1 MQRFGNFGAE
11 VPETRGAGSISRRG
25 HREQGPGHVWVAR
38 QTHSVAGVDPNL
50 AVAITGAVGIL
61 SPLILSGS
69 AWRRQQAEHRE
80 ARAREER
87 EHLRSLL
94 EDGARALRQAY
105 GALKPTTRHIATVE
119 EATEALRA
127 LGAVNGRLPLYL
139 PLEHPVADAF
149 DHATAMV
156 YGLSQHG
163 GDLHPAGAP
172 TAQPE
177 PFESTAETER
187 LEQEFDTWLNRYYA
201 ACRELLEAPSG
212 Q

>member
-1 MQRFGNFGAE
+1 M
-11 VPETRGAGSISRRG
+11 
-25 HREQGPGHVWVAR
+25 
-38 QTHSVAGVDPNL
+38 AGVNPNL
-50 AVAITGAVGIL
+50 AVAITGAVGVL
-61 SPLILSGS
+61 SPLILSGA

-80 ARAREER
+80 ERAREER

-105 GALKPTTRHIATVE
+105 GALKPTTRHATTVE
-119 EATEALRA
+119 EASKALRA

-163 GDLHPAGAP
+163 GDLHPSGAP

-177 PFESTAETER
+177 TFESTAETER
-187 LEQEFDTWLNRYYA
+187 LEQEFDTWPNRYYA
-201 ACRELLEAPSG
+201 ACRELLGAREE

>member
-1 MQRFGNFGAE
+1 M
-11 VPETRGAGSISRRG
+11 
-25 HREQGPGHVWVAR
+25 
-38 QTHSVAGVDPNL
+38 AGVDPNL
-50 AVAITGAVGIL
+50 AVGITGAVGVL
-61 SPLILSGS
+61 SPLILSGA

-105 GALKPTTRHIATVE
+105 GALKPTTRHVATVE
-119 EATEALRA
+119 EATEALQA

-172 TAQPE
+172 AVQPE
-177 PFESTAETER
+177 RFESTAETDQ
-187 LEQEFDTWLNRYYA
+187 LEQQFDTWLNRYYA
-201 ACRELLEAPSG
+201 ACRELLEAPG
-212 Q
+212 EQ